1 MKLELSETMQM
12 QKNKYCRIPF
22 TEVPRINEIIET
34 EGRIEITGGW
44 EKGRIESYCLVST
57 ELLLGLMEKVKKW
70 IVMEFPLWCSGNESD

>member
-1 MKLELSETMQM
+1 MKLELSETMQI
-12 QKNKYCRIPF
+12 KYCRIPF

-44 EKGRIESYCLVST
+44 EKGRIGSYCLVST
-57 ELLLGLMEKVKKW
+57 ELLLGLMEKVKMW